1 MRRVTFAWHLVPVVV
16 LIVWGASLLSAMY
29 AARAIRTFHA
39 GQTGAELAAQAKL
52 VRQVIT
58 PFLVQ
63 ANPASVDSI
72 CKVFGVASSSRIT
85 VVSKSGIVLG
95 ETGPIAARLDNHADR
110 PEIIAAFSGRTGS
123 AVRFSHTTRRTM
135 MYTAIPVF
143 QGGEPVAAVRVAK
156 PIDSIEFLVVHLQWR
171 FFLAGAV
178 VALVATV
185 AVLIAIRRATDPL
198 ETMRRV
204 AHAYSQG
211 DFRESLPTSRVSEV
225 DDLAQSLN
233 AMARQLDERIRSLVR
248 QRNEQEAVLSSMV
261 EGVIAVDSEE
271 RVINL
276 NLAAARLVGADIA
289 RSHGRLIQEVVRNT
303 ELQQIIRRAL
313 DSHEPVEGE
322 IAIRSEPRVF
332 LQAHG
337 TVLRDGTGECIGA
350 LVVLNDITRLRTLEN
365 MRKEF
370 VANVSHELKTPITS
384 IKASVETL
392 LDGAMEN
399 REMARRFLDIVV
411 RHADRLNAIVDDLL
425 SLSRI
430 EQEAENRQIEL
441 DALDVEPVLQAAVQ
455 SCLVTADERGINI
468 QVSCANDLKA
478 RMNAPLI
485 EQAVVNLIDNATKYS
500 DPGGVVHVV
509 AEQKGTEVRIDVRD
523 TGCGIAP
530 EHLQRVFERF
540 YRVDKARSRN
550 AGGTGLGL
558 SIVKHIVQAHGG
570 RVTVESALGKGS
582 TFSLFLPAA

>member
-1 MRRVTFAWHLVPVVV
+1 
-16 LIVWGASLLSAMY
+16 
-29 AARAIRTFHA
+29 
-39 GQTGAELAAQAKL
+39 
-52 VRQVIT
+52 
-58 PFLVQ
+58 
-63 ANPASVDSI
+63 
-72 CKVFGVASSSRIT
+72 
-85 VVSKSGIVLG
+85 
-95 ETGPIAARLDNHADR
+95 
-110 PEIIAAFSGRTGS
+110 
-123 AVRFSHTTRRTM
+123 
-135 MYTAIPVF
+135 
-143 QGGEPVAAVRVAK
+143 
-156 PIDSIEFLVVHLQWR
+156 
-171 FFLAGAV
+171 
-178 VALVATV
+178 
-185 AVLIAIRRATDPL
+185 
-198 ETMRRV
+198 
-204 AHAYSQG
+204 
-211 DFRESLPTSRVSEV
+211 
-225 DDLAQSLN
+225 
-233 AMARQLDERIRSLVR
+233 
-248 QRNEQEAVLSSMV
+248 
-261 EGVIAVDSEE
+261 
-271 RVINL
+271 
-276 NLAAARLVGADIA
+276 
-289 RSHGRLIQEVVRNT
+289 LIQEVVRNT